1 MAASEGRE
9 QMALGE
15 LWDAQDPE
23 GPNTRR
29 SEREVR
35 SRAPEAER
43 KSVNKKKG

>member
-9 QMALGE
+9 QMALGK
-15 LWDAQDPE
+15 LWDTQDPE

-35 SRAPEAER
+35 SRVSEAER